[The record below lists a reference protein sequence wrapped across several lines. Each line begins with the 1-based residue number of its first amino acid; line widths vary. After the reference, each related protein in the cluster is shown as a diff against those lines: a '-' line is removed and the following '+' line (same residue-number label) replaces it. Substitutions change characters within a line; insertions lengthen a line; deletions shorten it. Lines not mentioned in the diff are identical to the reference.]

1 MVKILMEEDS
11 ESTSQVVPQLV
22 ALLREI
28 LEVLLPEETSV
39 VPPQAVLLERLTPSS
54 LETLASRLR
63 SGTSRISSVNA
74 EKSLKLES
82 LWETMA
88 EQRAS
93 LMFNSHL
100 LMPPRRQWSST
111 VLSSTEEQ

>member
-1 MVKILMEEDS
+1 MEEDS
-11 ESTSQVVPQLV
+11 ELTSQVVPQLV
-22 ALLREI
+22 VLHREI
-28 LEVLLPEETSV
+28 LVVLLPEETLV
-39 VPPQAVLLERLTPSS
+39 VPPQVELLERLILSS

-63 SGTSRISSVNA
+63 SGTSRTSSVNA

-88 EQRAS
+88 ELRDS
-93 LMFNSHL
+93 LMFNSHP

-111 VLSSTEEQ
+111 VLSSTEEP